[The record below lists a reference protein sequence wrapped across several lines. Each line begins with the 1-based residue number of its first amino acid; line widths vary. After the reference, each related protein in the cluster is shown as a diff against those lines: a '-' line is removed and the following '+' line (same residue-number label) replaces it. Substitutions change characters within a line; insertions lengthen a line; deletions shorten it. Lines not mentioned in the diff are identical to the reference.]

1 MQTNFTPEQLA
12 DPAMAASEKILRTCV
27 HCGFCT
33 ATCPTYQL
41 LGDELDSP
49 RGRIYLMKEM
59 FETGKPAT
67 PEVVKHVDR
76 CLSCLSCMTTCPS
89 GVHYMHLVDHAR
101 AHIEATYRR
110 PWQDRLMRAVL
121 ARILPYP
128 NRFRLAL
135 AGGFLAKK
143 ALSVVS
149 VLRWRGRAA
158 VAVGRKAMGPVSE
171 RVGILKRT
179 RAMIDLSPDRLPAR
193 SHLDRGGAHP
203 AAGERRGRV
212 ALLQGC
218 AQSVLQPSINEATVR
233 LLTWRGIEVVFAKG
247 EGCCGALVHHMG
259 REHESHAQAKR
270 TIDAWIA
277 EMDGKGLDAIVITA
291 SGCGTTIKDY
301 GFMFRDDAAYAE
313 KAARVSAIAKD
324 ITEYLTALGPAAPAR
339 ETGLTVAYHSA
350 CSMQHGQGIK
360 DGPKN
365 LLKAAGFA
373 VKEPPEG
380 HLCCGSAGVYNIMQP
395 EIATALRDRKIANID
410 KTRPDLI
417 AAGNIGCITQIANG
431 YAERDRP
438 LPVVHTVE
446 LLDWVSGGPMPEALA
461 RAGFGELPAPT
472 LQATE

>member
-12 DPAMAASEKILRTCV
+12 DPQMAASEKILRTCV

-110 PWQDRLMRAVL
+110 PWADRLMRAVL
-121 ARILPYP
+121 ANILPYP

-135 AGGFLAKK
+135 AGGFLARK

-149 VLRWRGRAA
+149 MLRWKGRAA
-158 VAVGRKAMGPVSE
+158 VAVGRKAVGPVSE

-179 RAMIDLSPDRLPAR
+179 RAMIDLSPTRLPAR

-203 AAGERRGRV
+203 AEGERRGRV

-218 AQSVLQPSINEATVR
+218 AQSVLQPSINEAAVR
-233 LLTWRGIEVVFAKG
+233 LLTRRGVEVVFAKG

-259 REHESHAQAKR
+259 REDESHAQAKR
-270 TIDAWIA
+270 TIDAWVA
-277 EMDGKGLDAIVITA
+277 EMDGEGLDAIVITA

-301 GFMFRDDAAYAE
+301 GFMFREDAAYAE

-324 ITEYLTALGPAAPAR
+324 ITEYLADLGPAAPPR

-360 DGPKN
+360 DGPRN

-395 EIATALRDRKIANID
+395 EIANALRDRKIANIE
-410 KTRPDLI
+410 KVRPDLI

-431 YAERDRP
+431 YEDREKAI
-438 LPVVHTVE
+438 PVVHTVE

-461 RAGFGELPAPT
+461 RARFADLPSTQSA
-472 LQATE
+472 A